1 MNRVIKYIISDIL
14 RNKIIIAY
22 TLFLFL
28 LSMGM
33 FVMEDVPEKSLTSLL
48 TINLILIPLV
58 SVMFSTIYIYNSSE
72 FIELL
77 AAQPIKRKS
86 LWISIYLSL
95 ALAIAIS
102 FFIGCGIPIL
112 IFSPTTTGITI
123 LITGIFL
130 SIIFVSI
137 AALSAVYIKDKTRGI
152 GTALMVWLYFTL
164 IFDALVLFLLFQL
177 IEYPLENLIVGLS
190 ILNPVDLVRIVSLL
204 EMDISALMGATS
216 AVFKNTFTEGFL
228 GFLITYGVLSL
239 WFVIPLLISIRKF
252 KKKDL

>member
-1 MNRVIKYIISDIL
+1 MNKVIKYVISDIL

-28 LSMGM
+28 LSFGM

-77 AAQPIKRKS
+77 AAQPIRRKS
-86 LWISIYLSL
+86 LWFSIYLSL
-95 ALAIAIS
+95 AFSLAIA
-102 FFIGCGIPIL
+102 FFVGCGIPIL
-112 IFSPTTTGITI
+112 LFSATATGLTMIVTGI
-123 LITGIFL
+123 LL

-137 AALSAVYIKDKTRGI
+137 SALSAVYIKDKTKGI
-152 GTALMVWLYFTL
+152 GTALLLWLYFTI
-164 IFDALVLFLLFQL
+164 IFDAMVLFLLFQL
-177 IEYPLENLIVGLS
+177 IEYPLENLIVALS
-190 ILNPVDLVRIVSLL
+190 VLNPVDLVRVVSLL

-216 AVFKNTFTEGFL
+216 AVFRNTFTSGIIGFI
-228 GFLITYGVLSL
+228 ITYGVLVIWIL
-239 WFVIPLLISIRKF
+239 IPLLLSLRKF
-252 KKKDL
+252 GKKDL